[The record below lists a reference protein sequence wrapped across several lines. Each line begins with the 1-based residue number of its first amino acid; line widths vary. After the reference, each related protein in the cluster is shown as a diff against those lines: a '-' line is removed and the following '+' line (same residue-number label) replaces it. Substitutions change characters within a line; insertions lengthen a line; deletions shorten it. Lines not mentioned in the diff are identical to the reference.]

1 MSYNVELSKQ
11 AIKNLKSIPQNYVRN
26 IYNHLKELEQN
37 PHPKGSIKM
46 AGSENTYR
54 LRVGVYRI
62 VYDVFEKE
70 LIIKVI
76 TIDHRKDVYK

>member
-1 MSYNVELSKQ
+1 MYLVLINKSAKKTLDKIPANYQNNIAQHIEELSTD
-11 AIKNLKSIPQNYVRN
+11 
-26 IYNHLKELEQN
+26 
-37 PHPKGSIKM
+37 PHPQGSIKM
-46 AGSENTYR
+46 KGSNNTYR

-62 VYDVFEKE
+62 IYDVFDTE